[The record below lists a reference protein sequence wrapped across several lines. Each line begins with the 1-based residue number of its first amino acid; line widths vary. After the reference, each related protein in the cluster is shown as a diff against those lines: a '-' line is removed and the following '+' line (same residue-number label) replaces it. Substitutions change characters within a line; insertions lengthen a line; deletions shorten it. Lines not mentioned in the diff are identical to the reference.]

1 MIHISH
7 SLLCL
12 LARDICFK
20 NEQIR
25 RLRGRMISFFF
36 TKSGRLDS
44 KDVLIKKPT
53 DHSIDGL
60 YKEPG
65 NFLLSHSLAAAVSSA
80 LEDLTS
86 VFGMGTGVAPPARS
100 PGIFFVNRDTKRIK
114 QLFLPNPSRT
124 KLHGIS

>member
-65 NFLLSHSLAAAVSSA
+65 NFLLSHSLAAAVASA

-100 PGIFFVNRDTKRIK
+100 PGIF
-114 QLFLPNPSRT
+114 S
-124 KLHGIS
+124 